1 MKRKILLRYPAEMAE
16 EPVFASV
23 LLETGIPANI
33 LYSSIGAG
41 GGEILIGVDA
51 PPEEV
56 ERMMALFRRRGVEA
70 VEVRKAVGVDRD
82 RCFDCGACLSLC
94 PTQALRFS
102 EDYSLEVEEEK
113 CVCCEACVSACPVR
127 AITVRSFE

>member
-16 EPVFASV
+16 EPVFATV

-33 LYSSIGAG
+33 LYSSIGAR

-70 VEVRKAVGVDRD
+70 VEVRKAVRVDREK
-82 RCFDCGACLSLC
+82 CFDCGACLSLC

-102 EDYSLEVEEEK
+102 GDCSLEVEER
-113 CVCCEACVSACPVR
+113 SASAVR
-127 AITVRSFE
+127 PASPPATCAPSR

>member
-16 EPVFASV
+16 EPVFATV

-33 LYSSIGAG
+33 LYSSIGAR

-70 VEVRKAVGVDRD
+70 VEVRKAVRVDREK
-82 RCFDCGACLSLC
+82 CFDCGACLSLC

-102 EDYSLEVEEEK
+102 GDCSLEVEEEK
-113 CVCCEACVSACPVR
+113 CVCCEACVPACPVR

>member
-16 EPVFASV
+16 EPVFATV

-33 LYSSIGAG
+33 LYSSIGAR

-51 PPEEV
+51 SPEEV

-70 VEVRKAVGVDRD
+70 VEVRKAIRVDREK
-82 RCFDCGACLSLC
+82 CFDCGACLSLC

-102 EDYSLEVEEEK
+102 PDCSLEVEEEK
-113 CVCCEACVSACPVR
+113 CVCCEACVPACPVR

>member
-16 EPVFASV
+16 EPVFATV

-33 LYSSIGAG
+33 LYSSIGAR

-70 VEVRKAVGVDRD
+70 VEVRKAVRVDREK
-82 RCFDCGACLSLC
+82 CFDCGACLSLC

-102 EDYSLEVEEEK
+102 GDCSLEVEEEK
-113 CVCCEACVSACPVR
+113 CVCCEACVPACPVR
-127 AITVRSFE
+127 AIAVRSFE

>member
-1 MKRKILLRYPAEMAE
+1 MKKKILLRYPAEMAE

-33 LYSSIGAG
+33 LYSSIGAR

-70 VEVRKAVGVDRD
+70 VEVRKAVRVDRD

-102 EDYSLEVEEEK
+102 RDYSLEVEEEK
-113 CVCCEACVSACPVR
+113 CVCCEACVPACPVR